1 MGIFDSVF
9 GRKQHTETQDT
20 KLPWIFLESMEQLE
34 TLEADSNERPQV
46 VFKHSS
52 TCGISSMVLKMFNGS
67 YDPALDCDLY
77 FLTIQAHRDLSNAI
91 ADKFGVRHESP
102 QLLVVK
108 NGEVTFHT
116 SHGAIADLD
125 LKDHL

>member
-9 GRKQHTETQDT
+9 GKKQHTETQDT

-34 TLEADSNERPQV
+34 TLEAGSNERPQV
-46 VFKHSS
+46 IFKHSS

-67 YDPALDCDLY
+67 YDSTLDCDLY

-108 NGEVTFHT
+108 NGEVTFHA